1 MLPRARHWVSSQE
14 EKGRKGKER
23 EGHMW
28 REEGEREKENENEVR
43 RERDGKEK
51 RRAGRREEEREGDF
65 FSSVL
70 GV

>member
-1 MLPRARHWVSSQE
+1 
-14 EKGRKGKER
+14 
-23 EGHMW
+23 
-28 REEGEREKENENEVR
+28 VR

-51 RRAGRREEEREGDF
+51 RREGRREEEREGDF